1 MALVVSVELAT
12 WNAVDVEY
20 SLTIVE
26 TDENRECH
34 VPAHCEARGMSSNKQ
49 RSSMSDLADPCSC
62 LPAGGMPSSCDS
74 SADTGTR
81 ATWTSVSSTVHFKAL
96 IPEAVKRLPCL
107 AVR

>member
-12 WNAVDVEY
+12 WNAVDVE
-20 SLTIVE
+20 SSPAIVK
-26 TDENRECH
+26 TDESKECH

-62 LPAGGMPSSCDS
+62 FPAGRMPSRCNS

-96 IPEAVKRLPCL
+96 IPEAVKRLQCL
-107 AVR
+107 AVP